1 MLCHS
6 LWRILYKMRLF
17 LPSRSIKNTYV
28 KVKVVIAF
36 FVCLFPIY
44 KHHFPWLPT
53 MWKMILL
60 EPLMVRWVPSF
71 DQWRWEE
78 VTCDPH
84 VGKHLIS
91 DAQVLRQLFLRN
103 CGSSSLCAENIWW
116 KLPEYRAN
124 RWEQLSWRF
133 TWNRCRLGL
142 NETLW

>member
-1 MLCHS
+1 MLCHP

-17 LPSRSIKNTYV
+17 LPSRSLKNTYV
-28 KVKVVIAF
+28 KDF

-44 KHHFPWLPT
+44 KHHFPWLPN
-53 MWKMILL
+53 MWKMTVLY
-60 EPLMVRWVPSF
+60 PLWSAGYLPLIN
-71 DQWRWEE
+71 WRWEE

-84 VGKHLIS
+84 GDSIWIS
-91 DAQVLRQLFLRN
+91 DAQVLRQLLLKN
-103 CGSSSLCAENIWW
+103 CGSRSLCAENIWW

-142 NETLW
+142 NEILW